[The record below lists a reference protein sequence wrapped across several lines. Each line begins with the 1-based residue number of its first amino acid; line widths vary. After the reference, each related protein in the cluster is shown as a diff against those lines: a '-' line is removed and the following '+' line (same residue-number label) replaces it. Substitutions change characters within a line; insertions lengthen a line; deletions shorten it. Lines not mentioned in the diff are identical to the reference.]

1 MTNEKCGSTAEKM
14 THFEMVIISTFYELI
29 FLTHRNIEVLDFPWM
44 RDIFPIDGYDLPR
57 KLTICVSVVKALPP
71 RKTLLK
77 AFCVVTRLE
86 SN

>member
-1 MTNEKCGSTAEKM
+1 MITNSAEKM

-57 KLTICVSVVKALPP
+57 KLTICVSVVKAFTAAQNIVKSVLCCN
-71 RKTLLK
+71 KTGK
-77 AFCVVTRLE
+77 
-86 SN
+86 